1 MRVESLSGYVN
12 NFRFMRSEILFEESL
27 HFMAVIEL
35 NRNAKNDVFNPKS
48 VLGILSIRFWSCE
61 TETLLN

>member
-1 MRVESLSGYVN
+1 
-12 NFRFMRSEILFEESL
+12 MRSETLFEESL

-48 VLGILSIRFWSCE
+48 VLGILSIRFWSYE